1 MTTAD
6 APSMAPIL
14 VTGAAQR
21 AGLHCVQ
28 RFLAAQQPV
37 ILTYRRHRPVI
48 AELEQAGAV
57 CLHADFSTTDGI
69 EALIETLKQVTPAL
83 RGIVHNASVW
93 WPDEPG
99 RAGAD
104 HFETLFRVHMQAPY
118 LINMACRE
126 LLEAYPGTADIIHMT
141 DAVVRK
147 GSAKHAAYVATKA
160 GLESLTQSFASMLA
174 PHIKV
179 NAIAPALL
187 AFNEGDDE
195 AYQRKALD
203 KSLLKIEPGF
213 DVLYQTL
220 RYVLDNPYL
229 TGTTQLLDGGRSCR

>member
-1 MTTAD
+1 MTTS
-6 APSMAPIL
+6 SMAPIL
-14 VTGAAQR
+14 VTGAGQR
-21 AGLHCVQ
+21 AGLRCVQ
-28 RFLAAQQPV
+28 RFLADQQPV
-37 ILTYRRHRPVI
+37 ILTYRRYRPVI
-48 AELEQAGAV
+48 AELEQAGAI
-57 CLHADFSTTDGI
+57 CIYADFSTAEGI
-69 EALIETLKQVTPAL
+69 ETFIDTLKQTTPVL
-83 RGIVHNASVW
+83 RGIVHNASSW
-93 WPDEPG
+93 WPDESG

-104 HFETLFRVHMQAPY
+104 HFEALFRVHMQAPY
-118 LINMACRE
+118 WINMACRE
-126 LLEAYPGTADIIHMT
+126 LLEAYPGTTDIIHVT

-160 GLESLTQSFASMLA
+160 GLESLTQSFAAMLA
-174 PHIKV
+174 PNIKV

-203 KSLLKIEPGF
+203 KSLLNLVPGF
-213 DVLYQTL
+213 DVLYHTV